1 MDETI
6 MNELNQDLEQSIR
19 ETEHLIQQIP
29 IAEIVD
35 ELKEKAEEVIRQYP
49 VQSVLIGAGIGLL
62 LGALL
67 SSD

>member
-1 MDETI
+1 

>member
-1 MDETI
+1 
-6 MNELNQDLEQSIR
+6 MNELNHDLEQSIR

-29 IAEIVD
+29 VAEIIN
-35 ELKEKAEEVIRQYP
+35 EFKGKAEELIREHP
-49 VQSVLIGAGIGLL
+49 IQSVLIGAGIGFL

>member
-1 MDETI
+1 
-6 MNELNQDLEQSIR
+6 MNELNHDLEQSIR

-29 IAEIVD
+29 VAEIID
-35 ELKEKAEEVIRQYP
+35 EFKGKAEELIREHP
-49 VQSVLIGAGIGLL
+49 IQSVLIGAGIGFL